1 MGLPEG
7 ANNGSMAPVRILLF
21 GQFSVVSDDGRDR
34 TPRSAKAQGLIALL
48 ATSAKKSRARAW
60 LQDKLWSDRGQE
72 QGAASL
78 RQALSEIRKALGPWR
93 DALGADRSRV
103 WLADGMVDVVL
114 APPAGAAEFLEGIDV
129 RDPEFESWLR
139 EERMARAP
147 DTTRARPIPS
157 GALALN
163 RQGLDQRP
171 NRPSIYIRGAL
182 VGTGAQ
188 GLLRQQ
194 FVDCIT
200 RTIGETL
207 SVDVRTYPPLPGQR
221 GAFRID
227 IETIEAG
234 AGQIVLR
241 ASLHELSSARL
252 VWNGLRQTGDGRSF
266 PLGDLE
272 VIRLANELIE
282 ALADELMLRS
292 PFNPREDVNAIH
304 RLAVRKL
311 FTLRADKMDQA
322 EALFKLAHEMEPRG
336 IYLAWLAQLQAF
348 RAIERHGPDRRTLSE
363 GACEYTARA
372 LELEPLNSM
381 VLAVVSYARN
391 AFDPDPLDSAEIASR
406 SVEINPYNPIALDS
420 LSIARLYTGDVQ
432 GAHDLA
438 VRVQRLG
445 MRAPNRFWWDMG
457 LCVSAAAN
465 GQTDLAIRMAHSSAA
480 LAPSFRAPLRYLVAL
495 YAGAG
500 DEERAIEIAAKLK
513 AIEPEFTFDRLALDA
528 AYPVGVLRK
537 TGLLR
542 SDRIRALGK

>member
-1 MGLPEG
+1 M
-7 ANNGSMAPVRILLF
+7 
-21 GQFSVVSDDGRDR
+21 
-34 TPRSAKAQGLIALL
+34 
-48 ATSAKKSRARAW
+48 
-60 LQDKLWSDRGQE
+60 
-72 QGAASL
+72 
-78 RQALSEIRKALGPWR
+78 
-93 DALGADRSRV
+93 
-103 WLADGMVDVVL
+103 
-114 APPAGAAEFLEGIDV
+114 
-129 RDPEFESWLR
+129 
-139 EERMARAP
+139 
-147 DTTRARPIPS
+147 
-157 GALALN
+157 
-163 RQGLDQRP
+163 
-171 NRPSIYIRGAL
+171 
-182 VGTGAQ
+182 
-188 GLLRQQ
+188 
-194 FVDCIT
+194 
-200 RTIGETL
+200 
-207 SVDVRTYPPLPGQR
+207 
-221 GAFRID
+221 
-227 IETIEAG
+227 
-234 AGQIVLR
+234 LR
-241 ASLHELSSARL
+241 ASLHEQSSAR
-252 VWNGLRQTGDGRSF
+252 VIWSGLRQTGDGLSF
-266 PLGDLE
+266 PLADLE

-304 RLAVRKL
+304 RLALRKL
-311 FTLRADKMDQA
+311 FTMRADKLDQA

-348 RAIERHGPDRRTLSE
+348 RAIERHGPDRRTLSD
-363 GACEYTARA
+363 GAHEYAARA

-420 LSIARLYTGDVQ
+420 LSIARLYSGDVQ
-432 GAHDLA
+432 GAHELA

-465 GQTDLAIRMAHSSAA
+465 GATDLAISMAHSSAA

-500 DEERAIEIAAKLK
+500 DEERAIEIAAKLR

-528 AYPVGVLRK
+528 SYPVGVLRK